1 MKKKHIFIGV
11 LIILLTLIIYYMLGA
26 AVEITGKTDIKEI
39 HDLKITTNEKGDV
52 DVNGK

>member
-11 LIILLTLIIYYMLGA
+11 LIILITLIIYYMLGA

-39 HDLKITTNEKGDV
+39 HDLTITTNEKGDV
-52 DVNGK
+52 SVNDK